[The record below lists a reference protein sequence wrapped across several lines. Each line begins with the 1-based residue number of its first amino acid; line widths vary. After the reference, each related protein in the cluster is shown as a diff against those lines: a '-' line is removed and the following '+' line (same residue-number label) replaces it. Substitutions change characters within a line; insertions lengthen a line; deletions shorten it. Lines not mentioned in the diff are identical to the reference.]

1 MSRSFLCIDLAPPG
15 ASKTLRR
22 CCEEV
27 AKRSRRAREDVSWD
41 QVRPCSD
48 SISAHFRAVWLRFW
62 LPVGAFSRG
71 FGNYGVRLGSEKNPF
86 SDRFC
91 KWFQHRLPGGSTPF
105 GGEPE
110 NHFLTFLK
118 AIPFQTGS
126 HRAPRDFRP
135 GGASKPLI
143 LDETC

>member
-1 MSRSFLCIDLAPPG
+1 M
-15 ASKTLRR
+15 
-22 CCEEV
+22 V
-27 AKRSRRAREDVSWD
+27 KRSSRC
-41 QVRPCSD
+41 QLGPG
-48 SISAHFRAVWLRFW
+48 SAPLGFHFGSFSCCLASLW

-71 FGNYGVRLGSEKNPF
+71 FGNYGVRLGSEKKPF

-110 NHFLTFLK
+110 NHFLIFLK

-143 LDETC
+143 LDETCQHLTILPLILIERY